1 MHSKYPNKLNEV
13 GFNVIEKIKNKYR
26 YKCGLSDHTGNISTA
41 LMAISKKTDILEFHV
56 KINEKGDYPDKSIS
70 LNLKDVKFI
79 IKTKN
84 DFLKL
89 NTKVNKNLMLKS
101 F

>member
-1 MHSKYPNKLNEV
+1 MLLKKLKINIDI
-13 GFNVIEKIKNKYR
+13 NVVFQT
-26 YKCGLSDHTGNISTA
+26 TGNISTA
-41 LMAISKKTDILEFHV
+41 LMAISKTDILEFHV

-89 NTKVNKNLMLKS
+89 NTKVNKNLMFKKLLKN
-101 F
+101 

>member
-1 MHSKYPNKLNEV
+1 MWSFRP
-13 GFNVIEKIKNKYR
+13 
-26 YKCGLSDHTGNISTA
+26 HTGNISTA

-70 LNLKDVKFI
+70 LNLNDVKFI

-89 NTKVNKNLMLKS
+89 NTKVNKNLMFKKLLKTKNYLAKVYL
-101 F
+101 